1 MSATPGSGA
10 RLEDGRLNIVV
21 KEHPAQNLV
30 QVSLKGR
37 VDVFTYKSL
46 GDQVAALYNERP
58 ELRLVLDLSG
68 VAFVASSGWATF
80 LAIRSRLARAGGRIA
95 LAGLSA
101 DLQKV
106 YDAMGLEAMLP
117 RFADARQAGEALAR
131 G

>member
-1 MSATPGSGA
+1 MSATPQSSTE
-10 RLEDGRLNIVV
+10 LDDGRLSIEV

-46 GDQVAALYNERP
+46 GDQVAAIYNERP

-80 LAIRSRLARAGGRIA
+80 LTIRSRLARLNGKLV
-95 LAGLSA
+95 LAGLSGE
-101 DLQKV
+101 LQKV
-106 YDAMGLEAMLP
+106 YDALNLEPMLP
-117 RFADARQAGEALAR
+117 RYADARQASEALSR